1 MNVKSGKTCA
11 EDAARSKMNRASS
24 LPSSNKNNSQSSL
37 PVAYRNNTPT
47 QAEVVKSR
55 ILKSEAE
62 YQVLQDQLKNKD
74 LLEVDVK
81 VEQHGDNPD
90 SPYVDVEALSDGDEK
105 VEECGHGM

>member
-1 MNVKSGKTCA
+1 
-11 EDAARSKMNRASS
+11 MNRASS

-62 YQVLQDQLKNKD
+62 YQILQGQLKNKD

-81 VEQHGDNPD
+81 VEQRGDNPD

-105 VEECGHGM
+105 VEEYGHGM